1 MLTGSC
7 GAQQTQSSEE
17 AVREVEER
25 FANADVTV
33 RVVHVVAKFVPPAAA
48 LLDAGGSPAAARAE
62 VVNRFRAVVEKAV
75 ERLKAHGFV
84 AEGIVRDGNPGKMI
98 VREAKEW
105 DADLIVIGA
114 ASHGKLHSIVTGNIP
129 QYVFN
134 HAPCSV
140 EIVHGKEP
148 QSNG

>member
-1 MLTGSC
+1 MKILLAIDDSE
-7 GAQQTQSSEE
+7 SSEE
-17 AVREVEER
+17 AIRAVEKS
-25 FANADVTV
+25 FAKSDATV
-33 RVVHVVAKFVPPAAA
+33 RVLHVVAKFVPPAAA
-48 LLDAGGSPAAARAE
+48 LLDAGGSPDTARAE
-62 VVNRFRAVVEKAV
+62 VVNRFKALV
-75 ERLKAHGFV
+75 DETADRLKRQGF
-84 AEGIVRDGNPGKMI
+84 AADSIVKDGNPGKVI
-98 VREAKEW
+98 VRDAKDW

-148 QSNG
+148 QSND